1 MAYPMPTD
9 PDVVA
14 FIEKTLAFY
23 PAETFG
29 YSTAQNRALYDRYA
43 AAFRAPR
50 PPNVTTEDF
59 TISATDPARMI
70 PARRYRCLQ
79 QKHPEAG
86 VLYLHGGGFV
96 LGGLDSHDDVCAE
109 MAAKTGIDVVSI
121 DYRLAPEHLHPA
133 QLDDAEASYLGFDEH
148 YQSVVVAGDSAGGN
162 LAAAL
167 CLRCQAR
174 GHKQPAGQILIYPGL
189 GGDANK
195 GSYLENAEAPM
206 LTRAE
211 CLHYSKVRSGGVER
225 SEIGD
230 PEISPLL
237 AQNFSGLAPAFV
249 VTADIDPL
257 RDDGPE
263 YVAHLVAAGV
273 ATEYRN
279 EPQLVHGYLRARN
292 MSRRA
297 AESFAAICAAVTRFA
312 EADAS
317 E

>member
-1 MAYPMPTD
+1 MPSD
-9 PDVVA
+9 PEVIA

-23 PAETFG
+23 PADTFG
-29 YSTAQNRALYDRYA
+29 HSTAQNRALYDRYA

-50 PPNVTTEDF
+50 PASINTEDF
-59 TISATDPARMI
+59 TISATEPARMI
-70 PARRYRCLQ
+70 PARRYRSE
-79 QKHPEAG
+79 HHANPHVG
-86 VLYLHGGGFV
+86 VVYLHGGGFV

-109 MAAKTGIDVVSI
+109 MAAKTGIDIVSI

-133 QLDDAEASYLGFDEH
+133 QLDDAEAAYLGLGEH
-148 YQSVVVAGDSAGGN
+148 YPFLIVAGDSAGGN

-174 GHKQPAGQILIYPGL
+174 GHRQPVGQVLIYPGL
-189 GGDANK
+189 GGDADK

-206 LTRAE
+206 LTRSE
-211 CLHYSKVRSGGVER
+211 CLHYAKVRSGGVQR
-225 SEIGD
+225 SEISD

-237 AQNFSGLAPAFV
+237 AHSVSGLAPAFV

-257 RDDGPE
+257 RDDGPDF
-263 YVAHLVAAGV
+263 VARLREAGV
-273 ATEYRN
+273 AAELRN

-297 AESFAAICAAVTRFA
+297 AESFAAICAAVSRFA
-312 EADAS
+312 DAAKP

>member
-1 MAYPMPTD
+1 MAYPMPSD
-9 PDVVA
+9 PDVIA
-14 FIEKTLAFY
+14 FIERTLAFY
-23 PAETFG
+23 PADTFG
-29 YSTAQNRALYDRYA
+29 HSTAQNRALYDRYA

-50 PPNVTTEDF
+50 PASITTEDF
-59 TISATDPARMI
+59 TIAASDPSRMI
-70 PARRYRCLQ
+70 PARRYRSAQ
-79 QKHPEAG
+79 HAHPDVA
-86 VLYLHGGGFV
+86 VLYFHGGGFV

-109 MAAKTGIDVVSI
+109 MTAKTGIDVVSI

-133 QLDDAEASYLGFDEH
+133 QLDDAEAAYLGLGEH
-148 YQSVVVAGDSAGGN
+148 YPCLIAAGDSAGGN

-174 GHKQPAGQILIYPGL
+174 GHKQPAGQVLIYPGL
-189 GGDANK
+189 GGDANG

-237 AQNFSGLAPAFV
+237 ARNFSGLAPAFV

-257 RDDGPE
+257 RDDGSD
-263 YVAHLVAAGV
+263 YVARLAEAGV
-273 ATEYRN
+273 AAEYRN

-292 MSRRA
+292 ISRRA

-312 EADAS
+312 EAS
-317 E
+317 KPE

>member
-1 MAYPMPTD
+1 MAYPMPSD
-9 PDVVA
+9 PEVIA

-23 PAETFG
+23 PADTFG
-29 YSTAQNRALYDRYA
+29 YSAAENRALYDRYA

-50 PPNVTTEDF
+50 PSGVTTEDF
-59 TISATDPARMI
+59 TIAGSEPARMI
-70 PARRYRCLQ
+70 PARRYRSAQ
-79 QKHPEAG
+79 HAHPDVG

-109 MAAKTGIDVVSI
+109 MAARTGIDVVSI

-133 QLDDAEASYLGFDEH
+133 QLDDAEAAYIALGEH
-148 YQSVVVAGDSAGGN
+148 YPCLIVAGDSAGGN

-167 CLRCQAR
+167 CLRCRAR
-174 GHKQPAGQILIYPGL
+174 GHRQPVGQVLIYPGL
-189 GGDANK
+189 GGDADK
-195 GSYLENAEAPM
+195 GSYLQNAEAPM

-237 AQNFSGLAPAFV
+237 AHSFSELAPAFV

-257 RDDGPE
+257 RDDGSD
-263 YVAHLVAAGV
+263 YVARLAEAGV
-273 ATEYRN
+273 LAEHRN
-279 EPQLVHGYLRARN
+279 EPQLVHGYLRARS

-297 AESFAAICAAVTRFA
+297 AESFAAICSAVSRFA
-312 EADAS
+312 EAAKP

>member
-1 MAYPMPTD
+1 MPSD
-9 PDVVA
+9 PDVIA

-23 PAETFG
+23 PADTFG

-43 AAFRAPR
+43 AEFRAAR
-50 PPNVTTEDF
+50 PTGIATEDF
-59 TISATDPARMI
+59 TITGDDPARMI
-70 PARRYRCLQ
+70 PARRYRSARHA
-79 QKHPEAG
+79 HPDVA
-86 VLYLHGGGFV
+86 VIYFHGGGFV
-96 LGGLDSHDDVCAE
+96 LGGLDSHDDICAE

-133 QLDDAEASYLGFDEH
+133 QLDDAEAAYIGLGED
-148 YQSVVVAGDSAGGN
+148 YPCLIVAGDSAGGN

-167 CLRCQAR
+167 CLRCEAR
-174 GHKQPAGQILIYPGL
+174 RLRQPAGQVLIYPGL
-189 GGDANK
+189 GGDASK
-195 GSYLENAEAPM
+195 GSYLENADAPM

-211 CLHYSKVRSGGVER
+211 CLHYAKVRSGGLER
-225 SEIGD
+225 SDIAD

-237 AQNFSGLAPAFV
+237 AHNFSGLAPAFV

-257 RDDGPE
+257 RDDGSD
-263 YVAHLVAAGV
+263 YVARLTEAGV
-273 ATEYRN
+273 AAEHRN

-297 AESFAAICAAVTRFA
+297 AESFAAICAAVSRFA
-312 EADAS
+312 EAARP

>member
-9 PDVVA
+9 REVIA

-23 PAETFG
+23 PADSFG
-29 YSTAQNRALYDRYA
+29 NSTDHNRALYDRYA
-43 AAFRAPR
+43 GAFRAAR
-50 PPNVTTEDF
+50 PASVATEDF
-59 TISATDPARMI
+59 TIAANEPTRMI
-70 PARRYRCLQ
+70 SARRYRAEQ
-79 QKHPEAG
+79 HTYPDVA

-96 LGGLDSHDDVCAE
+96 LGGLESHDDVCAE
-109 MAAKTGIDVVSI
+109 MAAKTGIDVVSV

-133 QLDDAEASYLGFDEH
+133 QLDDAEAAYVSLGEH
-148 YQSVVVAGDSAGGN
+148 YPSVIVAGDSAGGN

-167 CLRCQAR
+167 CLRCRAR
-174 GHKQPAGQILIYPGL
+174 GHRQPAGQILIYPGL
-189 GGDANK
+189 GGDADK

-257 RDDGPE
+257 RDDGSG
-263 YVAHLVAAGV
+263 YVAKLAAAGV
-273 ATEYRN
+273 AAEYRN

-292 MSRRA
+292 LSRRA
-297 AESFAAICAAVTRFA
+297 AESFAAICASAIRFA
-312 EADAS
+312 VAAAPE
-317 E
+317 

>member
-1 MAYPMPTD
+1 MPTD
-9 PDVVA
+9 PEVVA

-23 PAETFG
+23 PADTFG
-29 YSTAQNRALYDRYA
+29 NSIAQNRALYDRYA

-50 PPNVTTEDF
+50 PANITTEDF
-59 TISATDPARMI
+59 TITATGPTRMI
-70 PARRYRCLQ
+70 PARRYRSAQ
-79 QKHPEAG
+79 HIHPEIA

-96 LGGLDSHDDVCAE
+96 LGGLDSHDDICAE
-109 MAAKTGIDVVSI
+109 MAARTCIDVVSI

-133 QLDDAEASYLGFDEH
+133 QLDDAEAAYAGLGEH
-148 YQSVVVAGDSAGGN
+148 YPCVIVAGDSAGGN
-162 LAAAL
+162 LAPAL
-167 CLRCQAR
+167 CLRCKAR
-174 GHKQPAGQILIYPGL
+174 GHRQPAGQVLVYPGL

-230 PEISPLL
+230 AEISPLL
-237 AQNFSGLAPAFV
+237 AHNFSGLAPAYV

-257 RDDGPE
+257 RDDGSD
-263 YVAHLVAAGV
+263 YVARLTEAGV
-273 ATEYRN
+273 AAEHRN
-279 EPQLVHGYLRARN
+279 EPQLVHGYVRARS
-292 MSRRA
+292 MSHRA
-297 AESFAAICAAVTRFA
+297 AASFAAICAAVSRLA
-312 EADAS
+312 EAARL

>member
-1 MAYPMPTD
+1 MAYPMPSD

-14 FIEKTLAFY
+14 FIERTLAFY
-23 PAETFG
+23 PADTFG

-43 AAFRAPR
+43 AEFCAPR
-50 PPNVTTEDF
+50 PTSVATEDF
-59 TISATDPARMI
+59 TIAASDPARMI
-70 PARRYRCLQ
+70 PARRYRSAQ
-79 QKHPEAG
+79 HTHPDVA
-86 VLYLHGGGFV
+86 VLYFHGGGFV
-96 LGGLDSHDDVCAE
+96 LGGLDSHDDICAE
-109 MAAKTGIDVVSI
+109 MAARTGVDVVSI

-133 QLDDAEASYLGFDEH
+133 QLDDAEAAYLGLGEH
-148 YQSVVVAGDSAGGN
+148 YPYVIVAGDSAGGN

-167 CLRCQAR
+167 CQRCKAR
-174 GHKQPAGQILIYPGL
+174 GRKQPVGQVLIYPGL
-189 GGDANK
+189 GGDANQ

-237 AQNFSGLAPAFV
+237 AQNFSDLAPAFV

-257 RDDGPE
+257 RDDGSD
-263 YVAHLVAAGV
+263 YVTRLAEAGV
-273 ATEYRN
+273 AAEYRN

-292 MSRRA
+292 ISRRA
-297 AESFAAICAAVTRFA
+297 AESFAAICAAITRFA
-312 EADAS
+312 EAS
-317 E
+317 KPE

>member
-1 MAYPMPTD
+1 MPSD
-9 PDVVA
+9 PEVIA

-23 PAETFG
+23 PADTFG
-29 YSTAQNRALYDRYA
+29 YTTAQNRALYDRYA
-43 AAFRAPR
+43 AAFRAPH
-50 PPNVTTEDF
+50 PAGIATEDF
-59 TISATDPARMI
+59 TITGTEPARMI
-70 PARRYRCLQ
+70 PARRYRSAE
-79 QKHPEAG
+79 QKHPAVG
-86 VLYLHGGGFV
+86 ILYLHGGGFV
-96 LGGLDSHDDVCAE
+96 LGGLDSHDDVCAD

-133 QLDDAEASYLGFDEH
+133 QLDDAEAAYIGLGEH
-148 YQSVVVAGDSAGGN
+148 YPCLIVAGDSAGGN

-174 GHKQPAGQILIYPGL
+174 GHRQPAGQVLIYPGL

-211 CLHYSKVRSGGVER
+211 SLHYSKVRSGGVER

-237 AQNFSGLAPAFV
+237 AHNFSGLAPAFV

-257 RDDGPE
+257 RDDGSQ
-263 YVAHLVAAGV
+263 YVARLTEAGV
-273 ATEYRN
+273 VAEHRN
-279 EPQLVHGYLRARN
+279 ELQLVHGYLRART
-292 MSRRA
+292 MSHRA
-297 AESFAAICAAVTRFA
+297 AESFAAICAAVSRLA
-312 EADAS
+312 EAAKP

>member
-1 MAYPMPTD
+1 MPSD
-9 PDVVA
+9 PDVIA

-23 PAETFG
+23 PADSFG

-50 PPNVTTEDF
+50 PVSVATEDF
-59 TISATDPARMI
+59 TIAASEPARMV
-70 PARRYRCLQ
+70 PARRYRSAQ
-79 QKHPEAG
+79 HAHPDVA

-109 MAAKTGIDVVSI
+109 MAATTGIDVVSI

-133 QLDDAEASYLGFDEH
+133 QLDDAEAAYLGLGEH
-148 YQSVVVAGDSAGGN
+148 YPRLIVAGDSAGGN

-167 CLRCQAR
+167 CLRCKAH
-174 GHKQPAGQILIYPGL
+174 GHRQPVGQILIYPGL

-195 GSYLENAEAPM
+195 GSYLENAEAPL

-211 CLHYSKVRSGGVER
+211 CLHYAKVRSGGVER
-225 SEIGD
+225 AQVID

-237 AQNFSGLAPAFV
+237 AGSFSGLAPAFI

-257 RDDGPE
+257 RDDGSD
-263 YVAHLVAAGV
+263 YAALLTKAGV
-273 ATEYRN
+273 AAEHRN
-279 EPQLVHGYLRARN
+279 EPDLVHGYLRARTT
-292 MSRRA
+292 SRRA
-297 AESFAAICAAVTRFA
+297 AESFAAICAAVSRFA
-312 EADAS
+312 QAARPG
-317 E
+317 

>member
-1 MAYPMPTD
+1 MAYPMPSD
-9 PDVVA
+9 PEVIA

-23 PAETFG
+23 PADTFG
-29 YSTAQNRALYDRYA
+29 NSTAQNRALYDAYA

-50 PPNVTTEDF
+50 PTSVTTEDF
-59 TISATDPARMI
+59 TIAASDPARMI
-70 PARRYRCLQ
+70 PARRYRSARHI
-79 QKHPEAG
+79 HPDVA
-86 VLYLHGGGFV
+86 VLYFHGGGFV

-109 MAAKTGIDVVSI
+109 MAAKTGVDVVSI

-133 QLDDAEASYLGFDEH
+133 QLDDAEAACLGLGEH
-148 YQSVVVAGDSAGGN
+148 YPCVIVAGDSAGGN

-167 CLRCQAR
+167 CLRCKAR
-174 GHKQPAGQILIYPGL
+174 GHRQPAGQVLIYPGL
-189 GGDANK
+189 GGDPSK

-225 SEIGD
+225 SEISD
-230 PEISPLL
+230 PELSPLL
-237 AQNFSGLAPAFV
+237 EHNFEGLAPAFV

-257 RDDGPE
+257 RDDGAD
-263 YVAHLVAAGV
+263 YVTRLNEAGIT
-273 ATEYRN
+273 AQHRN

-292 MSRRA
+292 TSRRA
-297 AESFAAICAAVTRFA
+297 AESFAAICAAIARLT
-312 EADAS
+312 EAAKP

>member
-9 PDVVA
+9 PEVIA

-23 PAETFG
+23 PADTFG
-29 YSTAQNRALYDRYA
+29 CSTAENRALYDRYA
-43 AAFRAPR
+43 AAFRALR
-50 PPNVTTEDF
+50 PSGVTTEDF
-59 TISATDPARMI
+59 TISANDPARMI
-70 PARRYRCLQ
+70 PARRYRSAHHAQ
-79 QKHPEAG
+79 PDVG

-96 LGGLDSHDDVCAE
+96 LGGLDSHDDICAE
-109 MAAKTGIDVVSI
+109 MASRTGIDVLSI

-133 QLDDAEASYLGFDEH
+133 QLDDAEAAYIGVGEH
-148 YQSVVVAGDSAGGN
+148 YPCIIVAGDSAGGN

-174 GHKQPAGQILIYPGL
+174 GHRQPVGQVLIYPGL
-189 GGDANK
+189 GGDADK
-195 GSYLENAEAPM
+195 GSYIENADAPM

-237 AQNFSGLAPAFV
+237 AHNFSGLAPAFV

-257 RDDGPE
+257 RDDGPD
-263 YVAHLVAAGV
+263 YVARLTEAGV
-273 ATEYRN
+273 AAEHRN
-279 EPQLVHGYLRARN
+279 EPQLVHGYLRARS

-297 AESFAAICAAVTRFA
+297 AESFSAICAAVSRFA
-312 EADAS
+312 DAAKP